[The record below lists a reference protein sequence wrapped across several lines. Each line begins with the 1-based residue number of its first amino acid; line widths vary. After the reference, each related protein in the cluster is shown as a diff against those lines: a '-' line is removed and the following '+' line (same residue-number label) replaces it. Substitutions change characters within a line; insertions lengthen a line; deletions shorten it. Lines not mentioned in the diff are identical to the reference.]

1 MDKTQQREPTRYRQ
15 EQFEDERELMDYLR
29 LIWKYKIVIV
39 LMIVLCAGV
48 SVGVTMVKYPAKHIT
63 ECIISLSFPG
73 IEKHKNPDGTLFDKT
88 EIIAPAILSRAT
100 AFLREANED
109 LPIES
114 IRGMV
119 GVKGIIPPEIQ
130 EEMKKAEERQESYT
144 FFPNQFSLALTR
156 EAKGLFSTEQTHQIL
171 LLIIDEYRKEFERKY
186 AEEPLVVL
194 NFPDDFLLDHDY
206 CEIIDIFQI
215 RIDNFI
221 KFLDSKIKKA
231 GFFRSRETGLS
242 FIDIKNDVELVRD
255 IKLYGVKAVIKTSRP
270 TKNRE
275 NLISKY
281 RDKIR
286 NIDMQKRKKEEEAL
300 VTNKLLKE
308 MREMLRY
315 EPSRAIDSG
324 REEATL
330 VLDSSFIENLIKED
344 SQSMLLRRALESGI
358 DAKRLEVDKEFLEQE
373 IAILKEKEKEGGERE
388 RERQKIAYVQET
400 LKIIKDRIKILAK
413 EANALNVEY
422 LKGLVGGAVQIVKA
436 PETYV
441 TRSTSLK
448 NIVLLAGVVGLFF
461 AIFVSFF
468 IEYIRKQVKKTDT

>member
-1 MDKTQQREPTRYRQ
+1 MDKTQQREPTRYIE
-15 EQFEDERELMDYLR
+15 EQFEDEIELMDYLR
-29 LIWKYKIVIV
+29 VIWKYKIVIV
-39 LMIVLCAGV
+39 LMVVLCAGAA
-48 SVGVTMVKYPAKHIT
+48 VGVTMVKYPAKHIT

-73 IEKHKNPDGTLFDKT
+73 IEKHKNPDGTLFEKT
-88 EIIAPAILSRAT
+88 EIIAPAILYRAT

-109 LPIES
+109 LPLES

-130 EEMKKAEERQESYT
+130 EEMKKAEKREESYT
-144 FFPNQFSLALTR
+144 FFPNQFSLALTT

-186 AEEPLVVL
+186 AEEPLVVV

-255 IKLYGVKAVIKTSRP
+255 IRLYGVKAVIKTSRP

-308 MREMLRY
+308 MREVLRY

-373 IAILKEKEKEGGERE
+373 IAILKEKEKEGEGERE
-388 RERQKIAYVQET
+388 REEIAYVEGT

-448 NIVLLAGVVGLFF
+448 NIVLLAGVVALFF

>member
-1 MDKTQQREPTRYRQ
+1 MDKTQQREPTRYIE
-15 EQFEDERELMDYLR
+15 EQFEDEIELMDYLR
-29 LIWKYKIVIV
+29 VIWKYKIVIV
-39 LMIVLCAGV
+39 LMVVLCAGAA
-48 SVGVTMVKYPAKHIT
+48 VGVTMVKYPAKHIT

-73 IEKHKNPDGTLFDKT
+73 IEKHKNPDGTLFEKT
-88 EIIAPAILSRAT
+88 EIIAPAILYRAT

-109 LPIES
+109 LPLES
-114 IRGMV
+114 IREMV

-130 EEMKKAEERQESYT
+130 EEMKKAEKREESYT
-144 FFPNQFSLALTR
+144 FFPNQFSLALTT
-156 EAKGLFSTEQTHQIL
+156 EAKGLFSTEQTHRIL

-186 AEEPLVVL
+186 AEEPLVVV

-255 IKLYGVKAVIKTSRP
+255 IRLYGVKAVIKTSRP

-308 MREMLRY
+308 MRQVLRY
-315 EPSRAIDSG
+315 EPSRAIDSR

-373 IAILKEKEKEGGERE
+373 IAILKEKEKEGEGE
-388 RERQKIAYVQET
+388 KIAYVEGT

-448 NIVLLAGVVGLFF
+448 NIVLLAGVVALFF